1 MVLGSRFITPNS
13 LEKNKDES
21 ADNTLHREIAD
32 DSDKS
37 FENNSD
43 SEYTKSSES
52 IDDDKKEI

>member
-1 MVLGSRFITPNS
+1 M
-13 LEKNKDES
+13 
-21 ADNTLHREIAD
+21 LHRDIAD

-37 FENNSD
+37 FENNNV